1 MLQFVRSIKR
11 KYSER
16 LLISREEQWPP
27 VKRDKLINLQL
38 IETSRADSFG
48 SSTNEE
54 VKKTPIHYGD
64 LFSGR
69 DDKRPVKRVLVEGHA
84 GIGKT
89 TLSLT
94 LSEGWAEGKLLQQF
108 DCVLLLPLRENKVAT
123 ANCFS
128 DLLKLLHASEN
139 VRSAVASE
147 LSDNEGE
154 GLLIIA
160 NGWDELSEAARSK
173 DSFVYDLL
181 FGSIVPFAS
190 VLITSRPSV
199 CSDIRRLPLINRLV
213 AVIGFDKQGVK
224 AYIKAEYEHN
234 MDKYS
239 RLLKQIESNPLLQS
253 ICSIPLNCAI
263 TCHLWEVLNE
273 ELPLTMTGL
282 YTQIILSVV
291 YRDIRKYDVFDMTS
305 LSNFDSIPE
314 NLKCTWWKLCEF
326 AFDSICGNQLVFY
339 ANELKSFFPDLLV
352 ETKMSL
358 FGLLQFSPSLL
369 PVGHELSVSF
379 LHLTFQEYLAAMHI
393 LTLPVL
399 RQITLCSVY
408 GSATQFSM
416 VWRFFFGLLSLND
429 KSRSIANK
437 RTYNHIDI
445 EGMLASL
452 MKSFTSKQNTLLFCH
467 CAFEY
472 QDEHLTSLV
481 ALKVNEL
488 IHGNFPIAQNALD
501 GAAMFNMIAHTKTC
515 SSLVLRFNGCDLGD
529 DGLQRL
535 TTIFSNA
542 CGSLQ
547 VKRLYL
553 NKNQLTSTGISELFI
568 RRKAF
573 TILEELCLS
582 KNQIDYRGIHSIFC
596 SSGFMPYPS
605 LRYLRLSHNPLSVA
619 GFEKLENA
627 ILADSTPNLYS
638 LDLTN
643 TMTMDPNINGNMVAS
658 LMEAL
663 SIKCPRLVALYL
675 SMNNLGIPGGAA
687 LGEKLPRL
695 TQRVAEFDLF
705 IDDTQL
711 GDNGLDAFISS
722 QSENC
727 HIFSLG
733 IKRNEIHHQGLSLL
747 AEKLHSGTMS
757 CIVLDLVG
765 NPLEC
770 EGVFL
775 LSSLLANE
783 HCRTRHLYL
792 SSCQLTT
799 SSSLKEEQSKI
810 SLMGNINCQVKSLD
824 LSDNNFSGERVYYLA
839 ALMSKCMYSLEILYT
854 SNCHL
859 NSKDLQFL
867 IKILSSDSSKK
878 FVNLGQWYINDNDID
893 DSGVCTLI
901 ESLKLLFPRLTV
913 IDVNGNRI
921 SHIMKKRLE
930 ECNKMILKVICTEL
944 LECEPQNSLSIRV
957 KLLAEWKTTALVPR
971 DKNVRKE
978 FFRMWDDLL
987 ALMCWQLEDMVDVP
1001 SIDTTSVQNEL
1012 TLSLSTMDSTTT
1024 CTSQQ
1029 NQEAVDTSANTA
1041 QVMPTPKIVLNAR
1054 DHLRE
1059 AKTALWD
1066 VRAKWRSFGLELGVD
1081 PYTLDSIAVKY
1092 QNNPDECLPQLL
1104 QHWMDSDKTDP
1115 TWERVVYALRA
1126 RPVGFTQLAQTLK
1139 NKYNLDLP

>member
-1 MLQFVRSIKR
+1 MLRFVGSIKR

-16 LLISREEQWPP
+16 VLTSREEQWPP

-54 VKKTPIHYGD
+54 VRKTPIHYGD

-69 DDKRPVKRVLVEGHA
+69 DGKRPVKRVLVEGHA

-123 ANCFS
+123 ANSFF
-128 DLLKLLHASEN
+128 DLLKLLHASET

-160 NGWDELSEAARSK
+160 DGWDELSEAARSK
-173 DSFVYDLL
+173 DSFIYDLL

-199 CSDIRRLPLINRLV
+199 SSDIRRLPLINRLV
-213 AVIGFDKQGVK
+213 AVMGFDKQGVK
-224 AYIKAEYEHN
+224 AYVKAEYEHN
-234 MDKYS
+234 MDKCS

-253 ICSIPLNCAI
+253 ICCIPLNCAI
-263 TCHLWEVLNE
+263 TCHLWEILNE
-273 ELPLTMTGL
+273 ELPSTMTSL
-282 YTQIILSVV
+282 YTQIILSIV
-291 YRDIRKYDVFDMTS
+291 YRDMRRYSIIMTS
-305 LSNFDSIPE
+305 LNNFDSIPE

-326 AFDSICGNQLVFY
+326 AFDSICRNQLVFS
-339 ANELKSFFPDLLV
+339 AKEINGFFPDD
-352 ETKMSL
+352 KMPL

-369 PVGHELSVSF
+369 PVGHELSFSF

-393 LTLPVL
+393 STLPVL
-399 RQITLCSVY
+399 NQITLCSIY
-408 GSATQFSM
+408 GSASQFSI
-416 VWRFFFGLLSLND
+416 VWRFFFGLLSHND
-429 KSRSIANK
+429 KSRSIVKK

-452 MKSFTSKQNTLLFCH
+452 MKSFTKQNTLLFCH

-472 QDEHLTSLV
+472 QDECLTPLV
-481 ALKVNEL
+481 SLKVNGL
-488 IHGNFPIAQNALD
+488 IQGNFPIAQNALD
-501 GAAMFNMIAHTKTC
+501 GAAMFNVIAHTKTC
-515 SSLVLRFNGCDLGD
+515 YSLVLRLNGCDLGD

-535 TTIFSNA
+535 TDIFSNA

-547 VKRLYL
+547 VKRLFL

-568 RRKAF
+568 TRNAF
-573 TILEELCLS
+573 TKLEELCLS
-582 KNQIDYRGIHSIFC
+582 KNQIDYRGIHNIFC
-596 SSGFMPYPS
+596 SSGCMPYNS
-605 LRYLRLSHNPLSVA
+605 LRYLSLSNNPLFVV
-619 GFEKLENA
+619 GFENLGNA
-627 ILADSTPNLYS
+627 ILADSTPNLFS
-638 LDLTN
+638 LDLAN

-675 SMNNLGIPGGAA
+675 SMNNLGVPGGAA
-687 LGEKLPRL
+687 LGKCLPRL
-695 TQRVAEFDLF
+695 TQRVDEFDLF

-711 GDNGLDAFISS
+711 GDKGLDAFISS

-747 AEKLHSGTMS
+747 AEKLHIGTMS
-757 CIVLDLVG
+757 CVVLDLVG

-775 LSSLLANE
+775 LSSLIANE

-799 SSSLKEEQSKI
+799 LTTSLCLKEERSKI
-810 SLMGNINCQVKSLD
+810 SLMGIVNCHVKSLD
-824 LSDNNFSGERVYYLA
+824 LSDNNFSGENVYYLA
-839 ALMSKCMYSLEILYT
+839 ALMSKCMYSLEILGT
-854 SNCHL
+854 PNCHL

-867 IKILSSDSSKK
+867 IKILSSDSSTK
-878 FVNLGQWYINDNDID
+878 FVNLGQWFINDNDVD

-901 ESLKLLFPRLTV
+901 EALKLLFPRLTV

-921 SHIMKKRLE
+921 SHVMKKRLE
-930 ECNKMILKVICTEL
+930 ECNKMTL
-944 LECEPQNSLSIRV
+944 RV
-957 KLLAEWKTTALVPR
+957 CFYTRIPLTCIIIYLVLI
-971 DKNVRKE
+971 
-978 FFRMWDDLL
+978 F
-987 ALMCWQLEDMVDVP
+987 
-1001 SIDTTSVQNEL
+1001 
-1012 TLSLSTMDSTTT
+1012 
-1024 CTSQQ
+1024 
-1029 NQEAVDTSANTA
+1029 
-1041 QVMPTPKIVLNAR
+1041 
-1054 DHLRE
+1054 
-1059 AKTALWD
+1059 
-1066 VRAKWRSFGLELGVD
+1066 
-1081 PYTLDSIAVKY
+1081 PY
-1092 QNNPDECLPQLL
+1092 
-1104 QHWMDSDKTDP
+1104 
-1115 TWERVVYALRA
+1115 R
-1126 RPVGFTQLAQTLK
+1126 
-1139 NKYNLDLP
+1139 